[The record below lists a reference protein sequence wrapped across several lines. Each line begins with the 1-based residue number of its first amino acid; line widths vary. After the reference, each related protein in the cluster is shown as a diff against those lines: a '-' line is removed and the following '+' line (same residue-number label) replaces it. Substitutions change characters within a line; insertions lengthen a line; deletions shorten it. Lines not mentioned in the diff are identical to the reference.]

1 MYDKLRI
8 AHIFPAQKTTENDT
22 IVKELF
28 RSTKKK
34 KKRKTESHNETYFSH
49 LFGEIIFKL
58 N

>member
-1 MYDKLRI
+1 MYDKLCI

-34 KKRKTESHNETYFSH
+34 KKRKTESHNGTYFSH
-49 LFGEIIFKL
+49 LFAYF
-58 N
+58 

>member
-22 IVKELF
+22 IVKLF

-34 KKRKTESHNETYFSH
+34 KKKKN
-49 LFGEIIFKL
+49 
-58 N
+58 

>member
-34 KKRKTESHNETYFSH
+34 KKE
-49 LFGEIIFKL
+49 KL
-58 N
+58 NHTMELIFLTFLVKLFLN

>member
-34 KKRKTESHNETYFSH
+34 KKKE
-49 LFGEIIFKL
+49 KL
-58 N
+58 NHTMELIFLIFLVKLFLN

>member
-28 RSTKKK
+28 RRKRKKK
-34 KKRKTESHNETYFSH
+34 EKLNHTMELIFLTF
-49 LFGEIIFKL
+49 LLIFKL